1 MFCGCIKDIFC
12 PEFSIQDSIIQ
23 LNNVLELLTEL
34 DNKYEKEIDIK
45 RTEIKNLC
53 KKNNNKNTK
62 KLFLIKTIKLIEY
75 QRHSIQKRMIACQS
89 KQYQLESLN
98 IAKIQINALKTSS
111 HTFKKFMKDND
122 INKIEKLQDDFSD
135 LIEQVIEINDIIK
148 DNPSA
153 VDLNLDD
160 IDIDYELKRL
170 THEDYHL
177 LPTVPT
183 NSLVSKEIELTEH
196 VDSSSP
202 LLVRAV

>member
-53 KKNNNKNTK
+53 KKTNNKNTK
-62 KLFLIKTIKLIEY
+62 KLFLIKTIKLIEH
-75 QRHSIQKRMIACQS
+75 QRYSIQKRMIACQS

-148 DNPSA
+148 ESYK
-153 VDLNLDD
+153 VDLVITNGGG
-160 IDIDYELKRL
+160 YRGKTNYS
-170 THEDYHL
+170 THFTYSNQLSTL
-177 LPTVPT
+177 L
-183 NSLVSKEIELTEH
+183 I
-196 VDSSSP
+196 SP
-202 LLVRAV
+202 NFT